1 MDQIRLG
8 RTELYVS
15 KTAFGAL
22 PIQRISHA
30 DAVKLVRRAYESG
43 INYFDT
49 ANAYTDSEEKLGA
62 ALHDVRHE
70 VIISTKSGGGDKKT
84 VQTHIEESLR
94 RLQTDYIDL
103 FQFHNPAQLPDP
115 EDPDGPFAAVLEA
128 KQKGYIR
135 HIGITNH
142 RLKVARAA
150 IDSGNFE
157 TMQFPFCYL
166 AASQD
171 LEIVEKCKAADMGFI
186 AMKGLS
192 GGLLNNAEACYAFMQ
207 EYPNVVP
214 IWGIQREEELV
225 RRISAEKARAVREQA
240 GMDAVV
246 IAADT
251 VVALDGAVLGKPA
264 DELEA
269 FKMLS
274 TLSGCRHQVYTG
286 LTVLRGEE
294 RHTVSE
300 ETTVAFR
307 ELSEEEISCY
317 IQTGEPMDKAG
328 AYGIQGFGALLIEG
342 IQGDY
347 YNVMGLP
354 VCRLGG
360 ILRQLGVD
368 CLRLA
373 AGERDSD

>member
-1 MDQIRLG
+1 M
-8 RTELYVS
+8 E
-15 KTAFGAL
+15 
-22 PIQRISHA
+22 
-30 DAVKLVRRAYESG
+30 
-43 INYFDT
+43 
-49 ANAYTDSEEKLGA
+49 
-62 ALHDVRHE
+62 
-70 VIISTKSGGGDKKT
+70 II
-84 VQTHIEESLR
+84 L
-94 RLQTDYIDL
+94 
-103 FQFHNPAQLPDP
+103 
-115 EDPDGPFAAVLEA
+115 
-128 KQKGYIR
+128 
-135 HIGITNH
+135 
-142 RLKVARAA
+142 
-150 IDSGNFE
+150 
-157 TMQFPFCYL
+157 
-166 AASQD
+166 ASQSPRRREL
-171 LEIVEKCKAADMGFI
+171 LERMGVKNFRIVTPDIDEHM
-186 AMKGLS
+186 
-192 GGLLNNAEACYAFMQ
+192 E
-207 EYPNVVP
+207 
-214 IWGIQREEELV
+214 RELPPEELV

-251 VVALDGAVLGKPA
+251 VVASP
-264 DELEA
+264 
-269 FKMLS
+269 LS
-274 TLSGCRHQVYTG
+274 HCRHQVYTG

>member
-1 MDQIRLG
+1 MDKIRLG

-84 VQTHIEESLR
+84 VQAHIEESLR

-135 HIGITNH
+135 HIGITIH
-142 RLKVARAA
+142 RLKVACAA

-166 AASQD
+166 AAPQD

-214 IWGIQREEELV
+214 IWGIQREEELDQWL
-225 RRISAEKARAVREQA
+225 ELTARDPHVTPEIQAVIDKDRQELAGNFCRSCGYCLPCTAGIDIPQA
-240 GMDAVV
+240 ARM
-246 IAADT
+246 
-251 VVALDGAVLGKPA
+251 
-264 DELEA
+264 
-269 FKMLS
+269 S
-274 TLSGCRHQVYTG
+274 
-286 LTVLRGEE
+286 
-294 RHTVSE
+294 
-300 ETTVAFR
+300 
-307 ELSEEEISCY
+307 
-317 IQTGEPMDKAG
+317 
-328 AYGIQGFGALLIEG
+328 ALLRRSPYQPYMSDEWYAKMHKIEECVHCDACKSRCPYG
-342 IQGDY
+342 LDTPALLQAMLKDY
-347 YNVMGLP
+347 DAFYAEHHN
-354 VCRLGG
+354 
-360 ILRQLGVD
+360 D
-368 CLRLA
+368 
-373 AGERDSD
+373 

>member
-1 MDQIRLG
+1 MINIVLFGAPGCGKGTQAQRLKAHYGIEHVSTGEVIRDEIRRGTELGRSMESYIKAGKLAPDQIVIG
-8 RTELYVS
+8 MIANYVAEHKHAKGCIFDGFPRT
-15 KTAFGAL
+15 
-22 PIQRISHA
+22 
-30 DAVKLVRRAYESG
+30 
-43 INYFDT
+43 
-49 ANAYTDSEEKLGA
+49 
-62 ALHDVRHE
+62 
-70 VIISTKSGGGDKKT
+70 T
-84 VQTHIEESLR
+84 VQAEEFDKILAG
-94 RLQTDYIDL
+94 
-103 FQFHNPAQLPDP
+103 H
-115 EDPDGPFAAVLEA
+115 G
-128 KQKGYIR
+128 
-135 HIGITNH
+135 
-142 RLKVARAA
+142 LKVDVM
-150 IDSGNFE
+150 ID
-157 TMQFPFCYL
+157 
-166 AASQD
+166 
-171 LEIVEKCKAADMGFI
+171 IH
-186 AMKGLS
+186 
-192 GGLLNNAEACYAFMQ
+192 
-207 EYPNVVP
+207 VP
-214 IWGIQREEELV
+214 EEELV

-354 VCRLGG
+354 VCRGGLTVPFDEDEALRRFESPEIAIDVDLGAG
-360 ILRQLGVD
+360 D
-368 CLRLA
+368 A
-373 AGERDSD
+373 AATVWTCDFSHDYVTINGDYRS

>member
-1 MDQIRLG
+1 MLNIVLFGAPGCGKGTQASRLREHYGINHVSTGEVIRAEIARGTELG
-8 RTELYVS
+8 RSMEEYI
-15 KTAFGAL
+15 KTGRLA
-22 PIQRISHA
+22 P
-30 DAVKLVRRAYESG
+30 DAVVIGMIA
-43 INYFDT
+43 NYVAEHRDAAGNIFDGFPRT
-49 ANAYTDSEEKLGA
+49 TIQAEEFDKILG
-62 ALHDVRHE
+62 
-70 VIISTKSGGGDKKT
+70 
-84 VQTHIEESLR
+84 
-94 RLQTDYIDL
+94 
-103 FQFHNPAQLPDP
+103 
-115 EDPDGPFAAVLEA
+115 
-128 KQKGYIR
+128 GY
-135 HIGITNH
+135 GLGVT
-142 RLKVARAA
+142 LMV
-150 IDSGNFE
+150 
-157 TMQFPFCYL
+157 
-166 AASQD
+166 
-171 LEIVEKCKAADMGFI
+171 DMH
-186 AMKGLS
+186 
-192 GGLLNNAEACYAFMQ
+192 
-207 EYPNVVP
+207 VP
-214 IWGIQREEELV
+214 EEELV

>member
-1 MDQIRLG
+1 M
-8 RTELYVS
+8 E
-15 KTAFGAL
+15 
-22 PIQRISHA
+22 
-30 DAVKLVRRAYESG
+30 
-43 INYFDT
+43 
-49 ANAYTDSEEKLGA
+49 
-62 ALHDVRHE
+62 
-70 VIISTKSGGGDKKT
+70 II
-84 VQTHIEESLR
+84 L
-94 RLQTDYIDL
+94 
-103 FQFHNPAQLPDP
+103 
-115 EDPDGPFAAVLEA
+115 
-128 KQKGYIR
+128 
-135 HIGITNH
+135 
-142 RLKVARAA
+142 
-150 IDSGNFE
+150 
-157 TMQFPFCYL
+157 
-166 AASQD
+166 ASQSPRRREL
-171 LEIVEKCKAADMGFI
+171 LERMGVKNFRIVTPDIDEHM
-186 AMKGLS
+186 
-192 GGLLNNAEACYAFMQ
+192 E
-207 EYPNVVP
+207 
-214 IWGIQREEELV
+214 RELPPEELV

-300 ETTVAFR
+300 E
-307 ELSEEEISCY
+307 EISCY